1 MLAPYFAEHYP
12 WLGPYIDAHF
22 GTIVTIYLI
31 IGFIAGIVLLK
42 IETSEEPVGTLLMV
56 TLCWGLILPFVPF
69 IVFFAALSGLLR
81 LLGIEAVHTSNDRY

>member
-22 GTIVTIYLI
+22 GTIVAIYLI

-42 IETSEEPVGTLLMV
+42 IETSEEPVGSLIMI
-56 TLCWGLILPFVPF
+56 TLCWGLVIPF
-69 IVFFAALSGLLR
+69 IPFILLLAILSGFLR
-81 LLGIEAVHTSNDRY
+81 LIGIEAAHTSNDRY